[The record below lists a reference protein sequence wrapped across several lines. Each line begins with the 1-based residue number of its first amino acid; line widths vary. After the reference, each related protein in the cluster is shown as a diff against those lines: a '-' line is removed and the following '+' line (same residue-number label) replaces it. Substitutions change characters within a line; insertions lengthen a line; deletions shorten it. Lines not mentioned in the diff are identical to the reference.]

1 MPLVETKYFNAVIG
15 NKPFFDQPINNT
27 NKKPVKN
34 LSKCHE
40 MIIIQREMY

>member
-15 NKPFFDQPINNT
+15 NKLFFDQPINKT

-34 LSKCHE
+34 LLKCQE
-40 MIIIQREMY
+40 MIIIQREIY